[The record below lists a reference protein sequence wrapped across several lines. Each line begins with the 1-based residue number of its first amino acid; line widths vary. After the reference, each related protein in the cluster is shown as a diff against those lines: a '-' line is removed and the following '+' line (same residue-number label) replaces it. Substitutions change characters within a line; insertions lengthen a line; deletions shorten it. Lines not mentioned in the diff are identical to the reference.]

1 MVVVD
6 IFIKTYHKDFVWL
19 QYCLKSIQK
28 FATGFRNVV
37 IISDNDGHKIPNEYL
52 IPHCEVFYVDIP
64 QKQPTYVEHGIG
76 YLWQQNIKLN
86 WIEYSDADSVLVI
99 DSDEIVTQ
107 AITPDSFKK
116 NNKFVWN
123 YKLWSEAGNTIR
135 WKESTDFLIKM
146 NTEYDAMVIS
156 GFVFQ
161 RDTTIA
167 LKIYLCSIH
176 DTTNIWDIFVKY
188 NMKTASE
195 FNIFGSFI
203 REFNRCEYTAITD
216 YSIENCINFSI
227 RKYWSWGGLSKEE
240 EDIRNKILQ

>member
-1 MVVVD
+1 MITD
-6 IFIKTYHKDFVWL
+6 IFIKTYRKDFVWL

-52 IPHCEVFYVDIP
+52 IPQCKVFYVDIP

-76 YLWQQNIKLN
+76 YLWQQYIKLN
-86 WIEYSDADSVLVI
+86 WIEYTDADAVFI
-99 DSDEIVTQ
+99 MDSDEIFTQ
-107 AITPDSFKK
+107 AITPESFQI
-116 NNKFVWN
+116 NNKFTWN
-123 YKLWSEAGNTIR
+123 YRPWSQAGDGIC
-135 WKESTDFLIKM
+135 WKESTDFLL
-146 NTEYDAMVIS
+146 NVQTEYDAMPIS
-156 GFVFQ
+156 GFVLQ

-167 LKIYLCSIH
+167 LKNHLCDKH

-203 REFNRCEYTAITD
+203 RHFNRNEYTQINE
-216 YSIENCINFSI
+216 INRENCMNFSI
-227 RKYWSWGGLSKEE
+227 RKSWSWGGFSDEEKE
-240 EDIRNKILQ
+240 IRNNILQ